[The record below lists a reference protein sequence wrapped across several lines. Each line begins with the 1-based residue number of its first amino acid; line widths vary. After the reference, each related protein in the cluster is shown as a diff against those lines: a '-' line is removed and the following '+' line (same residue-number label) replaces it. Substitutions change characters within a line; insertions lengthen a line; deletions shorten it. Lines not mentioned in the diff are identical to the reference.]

1 MTASGKTVRGLLSG
15 EFGWFFAGR
24 SIDLAGSSMTTVALA
39 LAVLE
44 TTGRPTDLGIILAAN
59 MIPALALLLLGG
71 AVADRFSQRTVLV
84 LASLLSAAS
93 LGTTAALLI
102 ADQFSLILVSGLAV
116 LTGATSAF
124 TQPAF
129 RSVVPNLVAEQ
140 DLQRANAL
148 MSSSENAVRVIGP
161 SVASI
166 LVVTVG
172 GGWALAID
180 AATYLFAAG
189 AYSQLRKRQS
199 KGARTEQ
206 SLIRDLADGWV
217 IFRSLR
223 WLVLMTFS
231 FALMNLFNVGPW
243 NVLGPPIVSGEDG
256 AVGWGVTQTVR
267 AAGFLLMSVV
277 AVKLT
282 FDKPMRDGRLWG
294 ALAGLPL
301 LALGLSGDAVIVS
314 AAAFVGGLGITV
326 AGITWDT
333 TLQKAVPPESLA
345 RVAAYDE
352 LFSFCA
358 NPLSFLVVGPLAL
371 VLGSQTLA
379 LICGLGLIAASLF
392 PLLDNQIRTDKL
404 TYSPNADPGS

>member
-1 MTASGKTVRGLLSG
+1 MAATSKTVTGLLTG

-24 SIDLAGSSMTTVALA
+24 TVDLAGSSMTTVALA

-44 TTGRPTDLGIILAAN
+44 ITGRPTDLGIVLAAN

-84 LASLLSAAS
+84 AASLLSATS
-93 LGTTAALLI
+93 LGTTAMLII
-102 ADQFSLILVSGLAV
+102 ADRYNLILVSGLAV

-129 RSVVPNLVAEQ
+129 RSIVPSLVSEG
-140 DLQRANAL
+140 DLQRGNAL
-148 MSSSENAVRVIGP
+148 MASSENAARILGP
-161 SVASI
+161 MVASV

-172 GGWALAID
+172 GGWALAVD
-180 AATYLFAAG
+180 AGTYLFAAL
-189 AYSQLRKRQS
+189 AYSRLKRRPSS
-199 KGARTEQ
+199 KAANQT
-206 SLIRDLADGWV
+206 LIRDLVDGWAV
-217 IFRSLR
+217 FRSLR

-243 NVLGPPIVSGEDG
+243 NVLGPLIVTGEDG
-256 AVGWGVTQTVR
+256 AVGWGTTQTVR

-301 LALGLSGDAVIVS
+301 LALGFSGGAVVVS
-314 AAAFVGGLGITV
+314 IAAFIGGLGITV
-326 AGITWDT
+326 AAITWDT
-333 TLQKAVPPESLA
+333 TLQAAVPPESLA

-352 LFSFCA
+352 LFSFSA
-358 NPLSFLVVGPLAL
+358 NPLSLLAVGPL
-371 VLGSQTLA
+371 SQVVGRQELA
-379 LICGLGLIAASLF
+379 MICGFGLIAASLF
-392 PLLDNQIRTDKL
+392 PLLDSQIRTDNVGA
-404 TYSPNADPGS
+404 SS